1 MDSKETSLQ
10 LILDQGMLPL
20 FFYKDP
26 EVSLK
31 VVETL
36 YRAGIRSV
44 EYTNRGKEALDNFKF
59 LRSKMEASCPGME
72 LGVGTIKTADEARA
86 FIDAGAQYLVAPII
100 NADVGELAAQAGLL
114 WIPGCMTPTEI
125 DAAQRAGASLIK
137 IFPANILGPEFLSSI
152 RELFPGQ
159 LFVPTGGV
167 EIDRQ
172 NIKSWFDAG
181 VCAVGMGS
189 KLISRQALDAGDY
202 DGIYKLA
209 LEAIAVINEVKQELQ

>member
-1 MDSKETSLQ
+1 MDFKERSLQ

-36 YRAGIRSV
+36 YKAGLRSL
-44 EYTNRGKEALDNFKF
+44 EYTNRGKEALSNFKF
-59 LRSKMEASCPGME
+59 LRSKIETSCPGME
-72 LGVGTIKTADEARA
+72 LGVGTVKTADEAKA

-100 NADVGELAAQAGLL
+100 NREVGELATAAGLL

-125 DAAQRAGASLIK
+125 NAAQQAGAILIK

-152 RELFPGQ
+152 RELFQGQ
-159 LFVPTGGV
+159 LFIPTGGV
-167 EIDRQ
+167 EIEKE
-172 NIKSWFDAG
+172 NIKKWFDAG

-189 KLISRQALDAGDY
+189 KMISKQALETGDY

-209 LEAIAVINEVKQELQ
+209 LKAIKVINEVKHEL